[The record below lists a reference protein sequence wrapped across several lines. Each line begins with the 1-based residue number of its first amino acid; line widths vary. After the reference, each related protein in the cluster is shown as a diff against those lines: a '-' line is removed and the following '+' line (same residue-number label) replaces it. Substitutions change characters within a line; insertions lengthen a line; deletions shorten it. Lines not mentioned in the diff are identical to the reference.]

1 MDLLNDIVIN
11 KEKLLQDL
19 RNFTDKLYEKD
30 NRIQNKSLGLGY
42 WEVRAKK
49 LNKDEDD
56 MKNSIN
62 DSIQLNDNLLADD
75 NIALIRKTLI
85 SDEDIELYS
94 IIMNKNR
101 IITESINMLN
111 SRKNYNKYIILIIF
125 YTFVIK

>member
-85 SDEDIELYS
+85 SDEDIELYC
-94 IIMNKNR
+94 IIMNKNMKHNLKQR
-101 IITESINMLN
+101 I
-111 SRKNYNKYIILIIF
+111 
-125 YTFVIK
+125 